1 MGDEAY
7 IKRAYQRRKGTI
19 EEEKKN
25 TEERIVK
32 KAVSIQKK
40 N

>member
-1 MGDEAY
+1 VRRY
-7 IKRAYQRRKGTI
+7 IKRERINAEKARLL